1 MSIKRKR
8 GRRKE
13 ERFGREG
20 GKERERKEPHL
31 TDTPQLLYNKQF

>member
-20 GKERERKEPHL
+20 GKEREERSP
-31 TDTPQLLYNKQF
+31 T